1 MMCDKRFTSDS
12 SSKII
17 LVQVSFIIFPMTF
30 KTKKNNQNCKCTSYN
45 RHKNKKIK
53 QNEIINDSIT
63 HN

>member
-17 LVQVSFIIFPMTF
+17 FIIFPMTF